1 MNQNNNSIILT
12 SSASKRIMNVLS
24 KDDSSQF
31 RVYVTGGGCSGF
43 QYGFKF
49 DDNQA
54 FDDDVID
61 FGSFKVL
68 IDSLSY
74 PYLYGST
81 LDFVED
87 LSGAKFVI
95 NNPNAK
101 TSLESDVASI
111 IIKNVPSIEKIRM
124 VNSGTEATMSAIRL
138 ARGYTNRN
146 KIIKF
151 DGCYHGHVDSLLI
164 KAGSGVSTFGLPD
177 SPGIPEDLAK
187 HTITCPYNNIEAFIE
202 IFNSVKD
209 DLASVIVEPIAGNMG
224 FVPGTLKFLQT
235 IRSYTETNNSLLIF
249 DEVMSGFR
257 VSLGGAQEIYNIK
270 PDLTAL
276 GKVIGGGLPVGA
288 FGGKKEIMDY
298 LAPEGPVYQAGTL
311 SGNPLAM
318 AAGATLLNLLI
329 AQNPYKGLEEK
340 AKLILN
346 GIKEIMISS
355 GIPFSTNQIGGMF
368 GFFFSEELPKNISDV
383 SKTNDEMFSSFI
395 NSCIE
400 NGIYFAPSKYE
411 AGFISA
417 KHGDT
422 EIDKTLEVIN
432 KIVKT
437 GEIKK

>member
-1 MNQNNNSIILT
+1 MPGGVNSPVRAFKNIHGDPIFFEKAQGAYLFDADGNKYIDYIG
-12 SSASKRIMNVLS
+12 SWGPMIMGHSHPEIVNAI
-24 KDDSSQF
+24 K
-31 RVYVTGGGCSGF
+31 
-43 QYGFKF
+43 
-49 DDNQA
+49 NQA
-54 FDDDVID
+54 EL
-61 FGSFKVL
+61 GT
-68 IDSLSY
+68 SY
-74 PYLYGST
+74 
-81 LDFVED
+81 
-87 LSGAKFVI
+87 GA
-95 NNPNAK
+95 P
-101 TSLESDVASI
+101 TSLESDVASLI
-111 IIKNVPSIEKIRM
+111 IENVPSIEKIRM

-138 ARGYTNRN
+138 ARGFTNRN

-187 HTITCPYNNIEAFIE
+187 HTITCPYNDIEAFIQ

-209 DLASVIVEPIAGNMG
+209 DLATVIVEPIAGNMG
-224 FVPGTLKFLQT
+224 FVPGTLEFLQT
-235 IRSYTETNNSLLIF
+235 IRAYTESNDSLLIF

-288 FGGKKEIMDY
+288 FGGKKEIMNY

-329 AQNPYKGLEEK
+329 AQNPYKELEEK
-340 AKLILN
+340 AKVILN
-346 GIKEIMISS
+346 GVKEIMISS
-355 GIPFSTNQIGGMF
+355 GIPFSTNQIGGML
-368 GFFFSEELPKNISDV
+368 GFFFSEELPKNIDDV
-383 SKTNDEMFSSFI
+383 SRTNDELFSSFI
-395 NSCIE
+395 NACIQ

-417 KHGDT
+417 THGDM
-422 EIDKTLEVIN
+422 EIDKTLEVVN

-437 GEIKK
+437 GEINK

>member
-1 MNQNNNSIILT
+1 MNKIEKSIAL
-12 SSASKRIMNVLS
+12 
-24 KDDSSQF
+24 F
-31 RVYVTGGGCSGF
+31 
-43 QYGFKF
+43 
-49 DDNQA
+49 NQA
-54 FDDDVID
+54 KSLMPGGVN
-61 FGSFKVL
+61 SPVRAFKN
-68 IDSLSY
+68 INGN
-74 PYLYGST
+74 PIFFEKAQGAYLYDADGNKYIDYIGSWGPMIMGHSHP
-81 LDFVED
+81 DVVNAIKKQVD
-87 LSGAKFVI
+87 LGTSYGA
-95 NNPNAK
+95 P
-101 TSLESDVASI
+101 TSLESDVASL

-187 HTITCPYNNIEAFIE
+187 HTITCPYNDVEAFIE

-209 DLASVIVEPIAGNMG
+209 DLATVIVEPIAGNMG
-224 FVPGTLKFLQT
+224 FVPGTEEFLKT

-257 VSLGGAQEIYNIK
+257 VSLGGAQEIFNIK

-288 FGGKKEIMDY
+288 FGGKEEIMNY

-318 AAGATLLNLLI
+318 AAGATLLDLLI
-329 AQNPYKGLEEK
+329 TQNPFTKLEEK
-340 AKLILN
+340 AKLMLN
-346 GIKEIMISS
+346 GMKEIMISS

-368 GFFFSEELPKNISDV
+368 GFFFSDELPKNINDV
-383 SKTNDEMFSSFI
+383 SKTNDGIFSSFI
-395 NSCIE
+395 NACIK

-417 KHGDT
+417 THGNI
-422 EIDKTLEVIN
+422 EIDKTLEVVN

-437 GEIKK
+437 GEINK

>member
-1 MNQNNNSIILT
+1 MPGGVNSPVRAFKNINGNPIFFDKAKGAYLFDADGNKYIDFIG
-12 SSASKRIMNVLS
+12 SWGPMIMGHSHPDIVNAI
-24 KDDSSQF
+24 K
-31 RVYVTGGGCSGF
+31 
-43 QYGFKF
+43 
-49 DDNQA
+49 NQA
-54 FDDDVID
+54 EL
-61 FGSFKVL
+61 GT
-68 IDSLSY
+68 SY
-74 PYLYGST
+74 
-81 LDFVED
+81 
-87 LSGAKFVI
+87 GAPTK
-95 NNPNAK
+95 
-101 TSLESDVASI
+101 LESDVASLI
-111 IIKNVPSIEKIRM
+111 IESVPSIEKIRM

-138 ARGYTNRN
+138 ARGYTNKN

-187 HTITCPYNNIEAFIE
+187 HTITCPYNDVEAFIE

-209 DLASVIVEPIAGNMG
+209 DLATVIVEPIAGNMG
-224 FVPGTLKFLQT
+224 FVPGTEEFLKTL
-235 IRSYTETNNSLLIF
+235 RSYTETNNSLLIF

-257 VSLGGAQEIYNIK
+257 VSLGGAQEIFNIK

-288 FGGKKEIMDY
+288 FGGKEEIMNY

-318 AAGATLLNLLI
+318 AAGATLLDLLI
-329 AQNPYKGLEEK
+329 TQNPFTKLEEK
-340 AKLILN
+340 AKLMLN
-346 GIKEIMISS
+346 GMKEIMISS

-368 GFFFSEELPKNISDV
+368 GFFFSEELPKNIDDV

-395 NSCIE
+395 NACIK

-417 KHGDT
+417 THGNM
-422 EIDKTLEVIN
+422 EIDKTLEVVN

-437 GEIKK
+437 GEINK

>member
-1 MNQNNNSIILT
+1 MPGGVNSPVRAFKNIHGNPIFFEKAQGAYLFDADGNKYIDYIG
-12 SSASKRIMNVLS
+12 SWGPMIMGHSHPEVVNAI
-24 KDDSSQF
+24 K
-31 RVYVTGGGCSGF
+31 
-43 QYGFKF
+43 
-49 DDNQA
+49 NQA
-54 FDDDVID
+54 EL
-61 FGSFKVL
+61 GT
-68 IDSLSY
+68 SY
-74 PYLYGST
+74 
-81 LDFVED
+81 
-87 LSGAKFVI
+87 GA
-95 NNPNAK
+95 P
-101 TSLESDVASI
+101 TSLESDVASLI
-111 IIKNVPSIEKIRM
+111 IENVPSIEKIRM
-124 VNSGTEATMSAIRL
+124 VNSGTEATMSAVRL
-138 ARGYTNRN
+138 ARGFTNRN

-187 HTITCPYNNIEAFIE
+187 HTITCPYNDIEAFIQ

-209 DLASVIVEPIAGNMG
+209 DLATVIVEPIAGNMG
-224 FVPGTLKFLQT
+224 FVPGTLEFLQT
-235 IRSYTETNNSLLIF
+235 IRAYTESNDSILIF

-288 FGGKKEIMDY
+288 FGGKKEIMNY

-329 AQNPYKGLEEK
+329 AQNPYKELEEK
-340 AKLILN
+340 AKVILN
-346 GIKEIMISS
+346 GVKEIMISS

-368 GFFFSEELPKNISDV
+368 GFFFSEELPKNIDDV

-395 NSCIE
+395 NACIK

-417 KHGDT
+417 THGNM
-422 EIDKTLEVIN
+422 EINKTLEIVN

-437 GEIKK
+437 GEINK